1 MDKERAQEIVSSSV
15 MANVTLNGTPIYIE
29 SVNTNTGTANIHFI
43 KNSKNSREVPLTSLQ
58 EHNKK

>member
-29 SVNTNTGTANIHFI
+29 SVNTNTETANIHFF
-43 KNSKNSREVPLTSLQ
+43 KNPKNSREVPLTSLQ
-58 EHNKK
+58 EHNRK

>member
-29 SVNTNTGTANIHFI
+29 SVNTNAETANIHFLKI
-43 KNSKNSREVPLTSLQ
+43 QKIHAKCL
-58 EHNKK
+58 